1 MKKFSFATLF
11 LVCAVALAT
20 GAQAAPKMLKV
31 AHADYPGTA
40 QYRAWEDAKKFI
52 EENSGGKYTLDLN
65 DSYKLGPTQT
75 TMQGAQFGTVHMVED
90 GSPNF
95 ASFDPAIGIFDLPF
109 LFPDYESVD
118 IILNGPIGQKILDH
132 MSQKS
137 GTKALAFMGNGFRG
151 ILTNKPLAHPA
162 EAAGMKIRSTPSRA
176 HMAGLNSMGFSATPM
191 PWTETIT
198 GVQQRVIDGFDLDL
212 AQAMNM
218 GLGEIAPYVLVT
230 EHMYTPHLAV
240 ANQDWWDGLNDED
253 RALFEKMFRLLVEN
267 STKYARE
274 DDIKAR
280 TALVEKGHKLTALD
294 PAERAKW
301 MEMTRDTYKE
311 IPQIPAEWVEEIR
324 AELKKMG
331 KLQ

>member
-1 MKKFSFATLF
+1 MKKILF
-11 LVCAVALAT
+11 VFLPLAIMMLTVA
-20 GAQAAPKMLKV
+20 GAQAAGKMLKV

-52 EENSGGKYTLDLN
+52 EENSNGKYILDLN

-109 LFPDYESVD
+109 LFPDYESID

-137 GTKALAFMGNGFRG
+137 GTKAMAFLGNGYRG
-151 ILTNKPLAHPA
+151 ILTNKALAHPS
-162 EAAGMKIRSTPSRA
+162 EANGMKIRSTPSKA
-176 HMAGLNSMGFSATPM
+176 HMGGLNAMGFSATPM

-230 EHMYTPHLAV
+230 EHIYTPHLAV
-240 ANQDWWDGLNDED
+240 ANQEWWDSLNAED
-253 RALFEKMFRLLVEN
+253 KALFEKMFKLLVEN

-280 TALVEKGHKLTALD
+280 TALVEKGHKLTTLD
-294 PAERAKW
+294 PKERAQW
-301 MEMTRDTYKE
+301 MEKTKNAYKDN
-311 IPQIPAEWVEEIR
+311 PQIPAEWVEEIR

-331 KLQ
+331 KIK

>member
-1 MKKFSFATLF
+1 MKKFLLVF
-11 LVCAVALAT
+11 LAVALVTLAAG
-20 GAQAAPKMLKV
+20 GAQAAGKMLKV

-52 EENSGGKYTLDLN
+52 EENSNGKYILDLN

-109 LFPDYESVD
+109 LFPDYESID

-137 GTKALAFMGNGFRG
+137 GTKAMAFLGNGYRG
-151 ILTNKPLAHPA
+151 ILTNKPLSHPS
-162 EAAGMKIRSTPSRA
+162 EANGMKIRSTPSKA
-176 HMAGLNSMGFSATPM
+176 HMGGLNAMGFSATPM

-198 GVQQRVIDGFDLDL
+198 GVQQRVINGFDLDL

-230 EHMYTPHLAV
+230 EHIYTPHLAV
-240 ANQDWWDGLNDED
+240 ANQEWWDGLNAED
-253 RALFEKMFRLLVEN
+253 KALFEKMFKLLVEN

-280 TALVEKGHKLTALD
+280 TALVKKGHKLTVLD
-294 PAERAKW
+294 PNERAQW
-301 MEMTRDTYKE
+301 MEKTKDAYKDN
-311 IPQIPAEWVEEIR
+311 PQIPAEWVEEIR

-331 KLQ
+331 KVQ